1 MDVKDENVLEML
13 NKLIAANRFNKLQS
27 LHIVKLATISKDYE
41 ELKDNM
47 TWENIYLR
55 YKQGLTRWISTFLVY
70 YMKIKSIQ
78 RIYNLF
84 ANLLNKKYYFNNLN
98 IKE

>member
-1 MDVKDENVLEML
+1 MDVKDEYVLEML

-55 YKQGLTRWISTFLVY
+55 YK
-70 YMKIKSIQ
+70 
-78 RIYNLF
+78 
-84 ANLLNKKYYFNNLN
+84 
-98 IKE
+98 